1 MNFKSFA
8 LVIVSAALFIGCASS
23 KPIST
28 AKTTDP
34 YSNYDEDLSVVRP
47 RYKEVAAPEMT
58 AKKPEVKRVLSDQ
71 PLHINR
77 QLDAAV
83 DTIASKNRAI
93 RFASG
98 YRIQIYVGNTR
109 KEADDARL
117 FTYQTFPELNP
128 YLVYTQ
134 PTYRVRIGDFM
145 TRLEA
150 ERYLQQV
157 RQQYEAAVVLPE
169 KIDLK
174 KSLMVK

>member
-1 MNFKSFA
+1 MNLKSFVF
-8 LVIVSAALFIGCASS
+8 LLISASVFVGCASS
-23 KPIST
+23 KPVRPT
-28 AKTTDP
+28 TTDA
-34 YSNYDEDLSVVRP
+34 YSNYDEDLSAVRP
-47 RYKEVAAPEMT
+47 KYKELTPAEA

-71 PLHINR
+71 PLHVNR
-77 QLDAAV
+77 RLDAAV

-98 YRIQIYVGNTR
+98 YRIQIYVGNIR
-109 KEADDARL
+109 KDADDARL
-117 FTYQTFPELNP
+117 FSYQTFPELNP
-128 YLVYTQ
+128 YLVYNQ

-157 RQQYEAAVVLPE
+157 RSRYESAVILPE

-174 KSLMVK
+174 KSLLVK